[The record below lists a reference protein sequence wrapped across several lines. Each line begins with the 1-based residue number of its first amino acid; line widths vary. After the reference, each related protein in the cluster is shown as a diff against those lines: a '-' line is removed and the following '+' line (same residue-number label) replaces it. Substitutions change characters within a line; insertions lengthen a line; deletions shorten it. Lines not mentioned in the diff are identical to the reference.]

1 MSWYQLS
8 MNSTIV
14 YACRLLPA
22 GYLAVTGIAVLFWH
36 RRQLRDRAR
45 VGAAHRHAERER
57 IARCL
62 HDTVLSGLQALLIR
76 MQAWEKDTRF
86 PDHQRGE
93 ISTATNQMRGM
104 LIEGRDR
111 IAMLRRT
118 EFGQSDLV
126 EALYAVADLQPNGS
140 TVAFQVTITGEEAQL
155 VSGGFEH
162 VVSIVKE
169 AIVNAFR
176 HAQASRIDVT
186 IDYGKVGLRI
196 VVADDGCGFFFAY
209 QEPSA
214 NPQHFGLLGMKERA
228 MELAGQLSFAP
239 NEGRG
244 TQVRLQVPAQT
255 VYARSAIRPPVLRL
269 SN

>member
-1 MSWYQLS
+1 
-8 MNSTIV
+8 MNSTV
-14 YACRLLPA
+14 LYACGLLTA
-22 GYLAVTGIAVLFWH
+22 GYLAVTGIAFLVWH
-36 RRQLRDRAR
+36 RRQLRDKARA
-45 VGAAHRHAERER
+45 GAAHRHAERER

-62 HDTVLSGLQALLIR
+62 HDTLLAGMHALIIR

-86 PDHQRGE
+86 PDDERAQ
-93 ISTATNQMRGM
+93 IATATNQMRGL

-111 IAMLRRT
+111 IAMLRRS

-126 EALYAVADLQPNGS
+126 EALYAVARLQPKGS

-162 VVSIVKE
+162 VLSIVKE

-186 IDYGKVGLRI
+186 IDYGKAGLRI
-196 VVADDGCGFFFAY
+196 VVADDGCGFFFPY
-209 QEPSA
+209 QEPGA

-255 VYARSAIRPPVLRL
+255 VYARRAIRPPVLRL